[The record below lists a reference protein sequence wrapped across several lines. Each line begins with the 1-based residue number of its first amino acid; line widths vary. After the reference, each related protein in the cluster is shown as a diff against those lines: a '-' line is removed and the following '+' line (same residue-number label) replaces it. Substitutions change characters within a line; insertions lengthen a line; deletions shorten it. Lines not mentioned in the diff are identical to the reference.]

1 LSGVVIADAEALLGG
16 LSLSG
21 AVVFGTLPSDRL
33 LEIADAS
40 ATASETQPC
49 CAEASC
55 CVDPATVQPASPIA
69 RQILA
74 LRQSLAATSDCV
86 LKFDSEA
93 FVVYVGHGNAEVP
106 SEASIILTTCANPA
120 GEVDAALIDRP
131 AVSRS
136 TTLGDGLR
144 FDGMRFDGMRFDGG
158 AVVGPNVIGTQ
169 EAAALRFA
177 ADRLDEA
184 AATIL
189 PVAGDEQPIAQPLR
203 IAQPATDT
211 LLR

>member
-131 AVSRS
+131 AVPRS
-136 TTLGDGLR
+136 TTLIGGLR
-144 FDGMRFDGMRFDGG
+144 FDGMRFDGS

-177 ADRLDEA
+177 ADRRDEA
-184 AATIL
+184 AAAIL